1 MNELTGDLR
10 KGLAWKLQGFQGSE
24 PRGLNVF
31 SKCRCAKNLMCDLYT
46 LCNLS
51 GTLVLHLPGLRRDK
65 GRDQCD
71 TWPRCYLASI
81 KPSCPPQERTFSVAW
96 FHGNGEDSA
105 VFMGYM
111 GDFQSKYQR
120 RWGIFCLKFCHL
132 SLTCCYRTVT
142 VIQENTGLSYHKRLL
157 RDFPLKVETFQAKIG
172 NLLSGMV

>member
-71 TWPRCYLASI
+71 TWPHCYLGRLSPAVLPRKGHFLLLDFIVMGKTVLFLWTTWVVFNLNIREDEAFSASN
-81 KPSCPPQERTFSVAW
+81 SVTYLWLVAIEQSPWSKRILAW
-96 FHGNGEDSA
+96 
-105 VFMGYM
+105 
-111 GDFQSKYQR
+111 
-120 RWGIFCLKFCHL
+120 
-132 SLTCCYRTVT
+132 
-142 VIQENTGLSYHKRLL
+142 VITRHCAA
-157 RDFPLKVETFQAKIG
+157 P
-172 NLLSGMV
+172 